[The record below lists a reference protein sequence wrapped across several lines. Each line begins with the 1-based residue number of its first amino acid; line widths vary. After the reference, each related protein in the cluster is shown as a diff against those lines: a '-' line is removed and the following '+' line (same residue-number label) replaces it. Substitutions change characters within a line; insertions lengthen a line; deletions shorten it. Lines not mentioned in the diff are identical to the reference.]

1 MLRRETAMSSMSI
14 SNTQSRF
21 DVTSYKS
28 YSGLEQRIHRSVCA
42 FCRKRRST
50 SGECT
55 KPCPLQGY
63 QSLVDQLSRGSHIEL
78 DYRVSD
84 VLSGLVQDQSL
95 GLTVAQLATAVDLS
109 SSRLSHLFK
118 RDTGTSIG
126 VFLRVRRHWHVL
138 WLLATTSKRVSEIAY
153 STGFAD
159 LPHFNRFFG
168 RQLGITPTQF
178 RRRIRS
184 APGVR
189 TTTGEADRNQQ
200 EIAEKDKQ

>member
-1 MLRRETAMSSMSI
+1 VLGRETAMGRMSI

-21 DVTSYKS
+21 ELTSYKS

-50 SGECT
+50 SSECAE
-55 KPCPLQGY
+55 PCPLQGY
-63 QSLVDQLSRGSHIEL
+63 QSLVDQFSRGSHIDL
-78 DYRVSD
+78 DYRVYD
-84 VLSGLVQDQSL
+84 VLSGLVQDQSV
-95 GLTVAQLATAVDLS
+95 GLTVAQLAKSVDLS

-153 STGFAD
+153 SAGFAD
-159 LPHFNRFFG
+159 LPHFNRFFR

-178 RRRIRS
+178 RKRIRS
-184 APGVR
+184 ALAVR
-189 TTTGEADRNQQ
+189 TTTDEDDRNQQ
-200 EIAEKDKQ
+200 GITGKNKQ